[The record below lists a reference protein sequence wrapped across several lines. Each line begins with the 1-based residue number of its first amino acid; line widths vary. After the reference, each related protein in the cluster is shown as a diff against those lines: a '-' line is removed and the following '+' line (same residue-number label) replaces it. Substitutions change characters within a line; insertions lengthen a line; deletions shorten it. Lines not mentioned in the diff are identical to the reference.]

1 MRLSRRQLRA
11 LRRIEDELA
20 ASDPGLNAFYV
31 SFTARAGNRE
41 TPPELPGA
49 DRAAPWP
56 ARMLASLWPGRNVT
70 GQADDRRAEHRNEP

>member
-1 MRLSRRQLRA
+1 VRQSRRQLRA

-20 ASDPGLNAFYV
+20 ASDPGLNAFFV

-41 TPPELPGA
+41 TPAELPGT

-56 ARMLASLWPGRNVT
+56 IRMLARLRPGSLCCIS
-70 GQADDRRAEHRNEP
+70 A